1 MPPLTTL
8 RAMATTHAAGA
19 VCWRQDSPVPD
30 HDHRAPV
37 AIEDLAHDEI
47 VLRRLT
53 TMGYTEGEAVEQPEK
68 MRQLSVLEKRLIARA
83 WQATEQRAGKRS
95 RKV

>member
-1 MPPLTTL
+1 MYPTMITDNL
-8 RAMATTHAAGA
+8 
-19 VCWRQDSPVPD
+19 
-30 HDHRAPV
+30 APV

-68 MRQLSVLEKRLIARA
+68 MRQLSVLEKRFIARA